1 VLCKVELKTDM
12 AYIGTQPTVG
22 LVTKLNDITSG
33 FNSSTTTFQLSL
45 PPGGTG
51 NNFTPGSVYQI
62 IVSLGGVI
70 QNPNTDYTLNG
81 SQITFTTAPASGLTC
96 FIIALGQSIN
106 VGTPGA
112 GTVTASSL
120 SLGTG
125 TPGQTYVINPAGTAF
140 VFGNA
145 GGASGGGTD
154 QIFYLNGQSVTTDYT
169 VAGTYN
175 AMTAGPIQINTGI
188 TVTISTGAVWT
199 IV

>member
-1 VLCKVELKTDM
+1 M

-22 LVTKLNDITSG
+22 LVTKLSDIASS
-33 FNSSTTTFQLSL
+33 FNGILTTFQLSI
-45 PPGGTG
+45 PPGGVG
-51 NNFTPGSVYQI
+51 DNFTPGSVYQI

-70 QNPNTDYTLNG
+70 QNPAADYTLNG

-96 FIIALGQSIN
+96 FILALGQSIN

-120 SLGTG
+120 STSGGTA
-125 TPGQTYVINPAGTAF
+125 GQTFIINPAGTAF
-140 VFGNA
+140 TFGYA
-145 GGASGGGTD
+145 GATGGGVD
-154 QIFYLNGQSVTTDYT
+154 QVFYLNGQNVTTDYT

-175 AMTAGPIQINTGI
+175 AMTAGPIQINAGI
-188 TVTISTGAVWT
+188 TVQISTGAVWT

>member
-1 VLCKVELKTDM
+1 M
-12 AYIGTQPTVG
+12 AYIGSQPTVG
-22 LVTKLNDITSG
+22 LVTKLNDIASS
-33 FNSSTTTFQLSL
+33 FNGILTTFQLSI

-62 IVSLGGVI
+62 IVSLGGII
-70 QNPNTDYTLNG
+70 QNPAADYTLNG
-81 SQITFTTAPASGLTC
+81 SQITFTTAPAAGLTC

-120 SLGTG
+120 STSGGTA
-125 TPGQTYVINPAGTAF
+125 GQTFIINPAGTAF
-140 VFGNA
+140 TFGYA
-145 GGASGGGTD
+145 GATGGGTD
-154 QIFYLNGQSVTTDYT
+154 QVFYLNGQNVTTDYT

-175 AMTAGPIQINTGI
+175 AMTAGPIQVNNGI
-188 TVTISTGAVWT
+188 TVQISTGAVWT